1 MPKPSQPNLPGVQPK
16 TPTSSSKVRT
26 GQAPKV
32 PAPPQDKLPS
42 GSQQGYVVMVNPKEG
57 YGFIRPSGSDRAGG
71 RDVHFSTRQVEG
83 HKTVRPGQSVSYYL
97 ARTDKGVTA
106 IKVRPGSIFSIPYL
120 KFLLIGITMG
130 LVLLAGLTMV
140 LDRPASLAVWIGL
153 WSLAF
158 SIATVG
164 VYWYDK
170 MQAQAGRLRVPEAVL
185 HLLGAL
191 GGTPGAF
198 IAMRQLPHK
207 VRDRQFQ
214 AIFWLIVAAQV
225 GFLIWFFFLR

>member
-16 TPTSSSKVRT
+16 TPTPSNKIRT
-26 GQAPKV
+26 GQTPKI
-32 PAPPQDKLPS
+32 PAPPQEKLPA
-42 GSQQGYVVMVNPKEG
+42 GLQQGYVVMVNPKEG
-57 YGFIRPSGSDRAGG
+57 YGFIRPNGADRAEG
-71 RDVHFSTRQVEG
+71 RDVHFSTRQIEG

-97 ARTDKGVTA
+97 TRTDKGVTA

-120 KFLLIGITMG
+120 KFLLIGITMA
-130 LVLLAGLTMV
+130 LLLLAGLTMV
-140 LDRPASLAVWIGL
+140 LDRPASLALWIGL

-158 SIATVG
+158 SIATFG

-170 MQAQAGRLRVPEAVL
+170 MQAQAGGLRVPEAVL

-198 IAMRQLPHK
+198 VAMRQLRHK
-207 VRDRQFQ
+207 IRDHRFQ
-214 AIFWLIVAAQV
+214 VIFWLIVAAQV